1 MYYRVNVLLLDY
13 KTKYPVSVEI
23 KISSVKYRVKIECD
37 EKINM
42 YYVPICVKNGIKL
55 EELVLPLYGK
65 VKNNELLCMYSYLMD
80 VVDIKKTN
88 ELFENYF
95 LDVLYRYF
103 VFGKNVHYFVN
114 DVMNDINYLYEREIL
129 LENYLLKL
137 CSLPVKIKNLMYCNV
152 NNINEK
158 RIKEI
163 LLIDKKLFFNGQYF
177 SGLLNL
183 VNMKNIDSEFKY
195 YDDKKM
201 LKGNDLFYNKS
212 NLDELLKNSLLKID
226 YYVIIKKFVENISLS
241 ADTSQGNPLKN
252 VQQLLLNFWEGK
264 LEVFHIVLFVIGN
277 DLTINSENLYY
288 NEVLKKSS
296 DIINL
301 KNFVDIDD
309 FGLKDINLVNNFLER
324 YPKFKSLFLENNVK
338 KVEFSMDYRKKNLD
352 EKFRKILEL
361 NLDNDDK
368 RYVINNC
375 VGIMKKQF
383 MMILNDINGMFSNEK
398 IYTDSTLRKYCKE
411 NLINYDKFN
420 RYNFFR
426 NYFMNI
432 KWQSILSDFKLVN
445 YMNKNSDILLFYGKP
460 NGVIFGRYNFKNIG
474 DIIKNKFNVI
484 NYLDKQFLIYD
495 FLLYN
500 QNDLGIILD
509 NYVNLSKIQL
519 RNISK
524 IIYTS
529 KFVKKH
535 NLTDNLYNFFVELCK
550 KNSNILIKNNKFNL
564 RLKDINNIPELN
576 YGILTRDIIKNKN
589 SSKINDPYE
598 ELRKVKLQFIKY
610 RKKYSK
616 YKAKYFLEKN
626 KNNKNYIKKNIKNSL
641 KKNL

>member
-1 MYYRVNVLLLDY
+1 MYYRLNVLLLDY
-13 KTKYPVSVEI
+13 KTKYPITVEI
-23 KISSVKYRVKIECD
+23 KISSDKQRVKIES
-37 EKINM
+37 ENKINM
-42 YYVPICVKNGIKL
+42 YYMPICVKNGIKL
-55 EELVLPLYGK
+55 EELILPLYGK
-65 VKNNELLCMYSYLMD
+65 IKNNKFLCMYSYLVDVMD
-80 VVDIKKTN
+80 MKKTN

-95 LDVLYRYF
+95 LDVLCRYF
-103 VFGKNVHYFVN
+103 VLGKNVDYFK
-114 DVMNDINYLYEREIL
+114 DDIINDINNLYKNDIL
-129 LENYLLKL
+129 LEKYLLNL
-137 CSLPVKIKNLMYCNV
+137 CSLPIKLKNLMYYDV
-152 NNINEK
+152 SNINEK
-158 RIKEI
+158 NIKEL
-163 LLIDKKLFFNGQYF
+163 LLIDEKIFFNGQYF
-177 SGLLNL
+177 NGLLNL
-183 VNMKNIDSEFKY
+183 VKMKNIELEYKY

-201 LKGNDLFYNKS
+201 LDGKDLFYNKKDI
-212 NLDELLKNSLLKID
+212 NNLLKKSLLKID
-226 YYVIIKKFVENISLS
+226 YCKIVKKFVENIK
-241 ADTSQGNPLKN
+241 LKN
-252 VQQLLLNFWEGK
+252 ICQLLLNFWNGE
-264 LEVFHIVLFVIGN
+264 LEIFNIVLFVIGN
-277 DLTINSENLYY
+277 DLTIKSENVYY
-288 NEVLKKSS
+288 SEVLNKSS

-301 KNFVDIDD
+301 KNFLDIDD
-309 FGLKDINLVNNFLER
+309 FGLKDINSVNIFLNR
-324 YPKFKSLFLENNVK
+324 YPKFKGLFLENNIK

-361 NLDNDDK
+361 NLDNDNK
-368 RYVINNC
+368 KYVINNC
-375 VGIMKKQF
+375 MGIMKKHF
-383 MMILNDINGMFSNEK
+383 MMILNDINGIFSNEK
-398 IYTDSTLRKYCKE
+398 IYTDITLRKYYKE
-411 NLINYDKFN
+411 NIKNYEKFN

-432 KWQSILSDFKLVN
+432 KWKSILVDFKLIN
-445 YMNKNSDILLFYGKP
+445 YINENSDILLFYGKP
-460 NGVIFGRYNFKNIG
+460 NSVIFGRYNFKNIG

-484 NYLDKQFLIYD
+484 NYLDKQSLIYD

-519 RNISK
+519 RNLSK

-550 KNSNILIKNNKFNL
+550 KNSNVLIKNNKFNL

-589 SSKINDPYE
+589 SSKINDPYK
-598 ELRKVKLQFIKY
+598 ELKKVKLQSIKY

-626 KNNKNYIKKNIKNSL
+626 KNNKNYIKKNTKNYI